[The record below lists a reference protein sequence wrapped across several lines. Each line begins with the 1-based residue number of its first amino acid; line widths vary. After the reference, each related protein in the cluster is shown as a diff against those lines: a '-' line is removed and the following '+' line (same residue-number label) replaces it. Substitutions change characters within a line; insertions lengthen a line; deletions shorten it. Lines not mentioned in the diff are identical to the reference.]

1 MSNDIAWT
9 EADKLRLK
17 HSMKQQ
23 LEEQHEKFDS
33 RDKLKEEAGVDPET
47 YEYEGKIF
55 DKDTGSG
62 IIDNETGGPSY
73 GKEHVTTF
81 LWKHPD
87 GTTKRIPLPQR

>member
-33 RDKLKEEAGVDPET
+33 RDKLKEESGVDPET

-55 DKDTGSG
+55 DKDVGSG

-73 GKEHVTTF
+73 
-81 LWKHPD
+81 
-87 GTTKRIPLPQR
+87 